1 NPLAPIRNSLHIL
14 RSEQATAA
22 QGERALQTI
31 ERQAVHLTRLVDDL
45 LDISRISQGKI
56 LLRRR
61 RLDLNEIVRAA
72 VEDLQA
78 QAEDAG
84 LMLELGLPASPQWV
98 DGDPTRLSQAI
109 GNVLHNALK
118 FTERGG
124 RITAAVREE
133 PEHGAAAIVVRD
145 TGVGMEPE
153 MLGRVFEPFTQAERG
168 RDRQRGGLG
177 LGLFLV
183 KALVELHGGS
193 VTADSAGL
201 GKGAELTL
209 CLPVIAVGRGAEM
222 SEPTSAKPAAPAR
235 RCLVIEDH
243 EDAAESLALLLRLDG
258 HETEVAFTADEG
270 LEKAR
275 RFRPDVVLCD
285 IGLPGAMDGYGVARA
300 LRENEETRSAY
311 LIALTGYGQE
321 EDRRRAL
328 EAGFDTHLTK
338 PADLDMLR
346 RLLADARH

>member
-1 NPLAPIRNSLHIL
+1 
-14 RSEQATAA
+14 
-22 QGERALQTI
+22 
-31 ERQAVHLTRLVDDL
+31 
-45 LDISRISQGKI
+45 
-56 LLRRR
+56 
-61 RLDLNEIVRAA
+61 
-72 VEDLQA
+72 
-78 QAEDAG
+78 
-84 LMLELGLPASPQWV
+84 
-98 DGDPTRLSQAI
+98 
-109 GNVLHNALK
+109 VLHNALK

-124 RITAAVREE
+124 RIAAAVREE
-133 PEHGAAAIVVRD
+133 PERGAVAVTVRD

-153 MLGRVFEPFTQAERG
+153 LLGRIFEPFIQADRS
-168 RDRQRGGLG
+168 RDRQPGGLG

-183 KALVELHGGS
+183 KALVEMHGGS
-193 VTADSAGL
+193 VEAASAGP
-201 GKGAELTL
+201 GRGSEIELR
-209 CLPVIAVGRGAEM
+209 LPV
-222 SEPTSAKPAAPAR
+222 APAREETAMTAPAPETAARGR

-258 HETEVAFTADEG
+258 HEAEVAFTADEG

-285 IGLPGAMDGYGVARA
+285 IGLPGAMDGYGVAAA
-300 LRENEETRSAY
+300 LRDDAETRSAY

-346 RLLADARH
+346 RLLAAGR